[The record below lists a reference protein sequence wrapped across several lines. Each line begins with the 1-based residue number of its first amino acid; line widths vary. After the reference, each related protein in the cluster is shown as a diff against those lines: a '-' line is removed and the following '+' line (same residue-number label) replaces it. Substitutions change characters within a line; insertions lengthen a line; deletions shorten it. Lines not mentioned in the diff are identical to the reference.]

1 MPKAKSTI
9 QKSLDHHPPDIGDSL
24 SWRAGTLSDIV
35 EVNPKTDTDHLDD
48 DDPVTF
54 LPMECISEDGRI
66 LDRRTRPY
74 AEVKTGYTTFR
85 PGDVLFPKITPCMEN
100 GKGAIASDLVNNV
113 GFGST
118 EYFVLRPKP
127 GVSSEFVFQVTRL
140 PSFREIAVRY
150 MSGSAGQQRVQKDI
164 FFTHPIALPPMR
176 EQRHISAILATF
188 DETIAV
194 LNAVIAAI
202 EEVEA
207 GVAESLFLSLQGSE
221 TFNHDRRDAGPGD
234 SWPTVTLA
242 EILSEKLTA
251 GYSGLETHDE
261 DGVNCLTLSA
271 VTNNDIS
278 LRHTKKIVADRAR
291 VSDIWIRKD
300 DIFIER
306 SNNYDLVGLSSIY
319 EGDEPFAIF
328 PDLLIRVR
336 VDTEMARPKF
346 VARYLRSKSV
356 RAYFVRCAKGT
367 SGSMKKI
374 DQRIVGDVR
383 IPLPPLAE
391 QRRIVD
397 IFSTLDDRLAL
408 ERAERDRLVA
418 LKKGLMQ
425 VLLTGK
431 VRLPPGVAEGVAP
444 AHA

>member
-1 MPKAKSTI
+1 MSPPESGAELAEWREGRLSTLLERTEQVDPVQLGSQFCYI
-9 QKSLDHHPPDIGDSL
+9 DVSAVSRK
-24 SWRAGTLSDIV
+24 TLSVEEYSILNANEAPSRARKFVRKGDVIFATIRPYLKQIAKIPEHLDGQICSTAFCVLRANPSFADPDFIFQAVSSDAFVQRVCEYQTGSNYPAVSDTVVTDQKIVIPPIPEQHRIAVVLATVDEAISSTNSLIEAIEAV
-35 EVNPKTDTDHLDD
+35 EV
-48 DDPVTF
+48 
-54 LPMECISEDGRI
+54 
-66 LDRRTRPY
+66 
-74 AEVKTGYTTFR
+74 
-85 PGDVLFPKITPCMEN
+85 
-100 GKGAIASDLVNNV
+100 
-113 GFGST
+113 
-118 EYFVLRPKP
+118 
-127 GVSSEFVFQVTRL
+127 
-140 PSFREIAVRY
+140 
-150 MSGSAGQQRVQKDI
+150 
-164 FFTHPIALPPMR
+164 
-176 EQRHISAILATF
+176 
-188 DETIAV
+188 
-194 LNAVIAAI
+194 VI
-202 EEVEA
+202 
-207 GVAESLFLSLQGSE
+207 AESLFSSLHESKSI
-221 TFNHDRRDAGPGD
+221 NHDTGDAGPGD
-234 SWPTVTLA
+234 IWPTVTLA

-251 GYSGLETHDE
+251 GYSGLETQDE

-346 VARYLRSKSV
+346 VARYLRSKSI
-356 RAYFVRCAKGT
+356 RSYFARYAKGT

-374 DQRIVGDVR
+374 DQRIVSDVR

-408 ERAERDRLVA
+408 ERAERDRLVV

-431 VRLPPGVAEGVAP
+431 VRVPPGVAEEVAP